1 MVLILLGGLL
11 LRWFEIE
18 VRKKIE
24 KPRKNNEK
32 NRTKKNRLNRLKI
45 LKKIF
50 GSVSKT

>member
-18 VRKKIE
+18 VSKKTK

-32 NRTKKNRLNRLKI
+32 NRTKKNRLNRLKFF
-45 LKKIF
+45 LKTF